1 MGGKPSEATVLSKT
15 LLWLPTP
22 LRNSISFSNLGLKD
36 CKTSP
41 STSDFNLNHV
51 ITLHILPLCFSV
63 VLSQHSSCLGL
74 PLSSTMRLALAT
86 QPSGS
91 LKTFLTFL
99 KLGCSHRQPF
109 SITLPGIMGHTSL
122 LSCILLSHSFI
133 DYMATL
139 EQRHFI
145 SLPCCFPNS

>member
-1 MGGKPSEATVLSKT
+1 MGSKSSEATVLSKT

-51 ITLHILPLCFSV
+51 ITLHILPLYFSV
-63 VLSQHSSCLGL
+63 VLSQHSPRLGL

-86 QPSGS
+86 QPSDS
-91 LKTFLTFL
+91 LKTFL

-109 SITLPGIMGHTSL
+109 SITLPGVMGHTAL

-145 SLPCCFPNS
+145 SLHCCFPNS